1 MSTRFCEWAMSPG
14 ALEEHL
20 DVPTCAAAPADVFP
34 RFALIALI
42 ALVALAASHLAHHV
56 SKGLEWGALGWWQL
70 QLE

>member
-1 MSTRFCEWAMSPG
+1 MSTRFCVWAMSHG

-20 DVPTCAAAPADVFP
+20 DMPTGVAAPADVFP

-56 SKGLEWGALGWWQL
+56 SKGLE
-70 QLE
+70 

>member
-1 MSTRFCEWAMSPG
+1 MSPG

-20 DVPTCAAAPADVFP
+20 DVSTSAAALADVFP

-56 SKGLEWGALGWWQL
+56 SKGLE
-70 QLE
+70 

>member
-1 MSTRFCEWAMSPG
+1 MSTRFCVWAMSHG

-20 DVPTCAAAPADVFP
+20 LFP

-56 SKGLEWGALGWWQL
+56 SKGLERGGLGWWQL

>member
-1 MSTRFCEWAMSPG
+1 MSPG

-20 DVPTCAAAPADVFP
+20 DVPTRDAAPADVFP

-56 SKGLEWGALGWWQL
+56 SQGLE
-70 QLE
+70 